1 MFLLLLLGVFSSY
14 ALYSNAKGNDCDCGD
29 SYSSRV
35 TKLSITNKLND
46 SKAIGMQ
53 TALCAVFM
61 ICYFIFSQWLIF
73 RIRKKNAECDEIIDS
88 PSDYSLLISHL
99 PPDTTEEELR

>member
-61 ICYFIFSQWLIF
+61 ICYFIFNQWLIF